1 MKADRIV
8 LSAGGG
14 SVTSKQCAIS
24 SERGF
29 SLLEMV
35 IAVAI
40 TLILASFA
48 VSNLLTFK
56 AGYDYNTAARE
67 LAAVTQKAR
76 GAATSS
82 DTRYRIAV
90 DFANLQYQMDGCS
103 VPNRP
108 AKTCTTWT
116 MATDPGL
123 IVLPPGVSLTT
134 SGISSPPPGFG
145 TSVSQAQYVIFNS
158 RGVQVDDNG
167 NPVDANC
174 VYLQGKLKPPVAV
187 CTTLSGRTG
196 VYRLT
201 GTVWSEQ

>member
-1 MKADRIV
+1 
-8 LSAGGG
+8 
-14 SVTSKQCAIS
+14 VTSKEWAIR

-76 GAATSS
+76 GAATST
-82 DTRYRIAV
+82 DTRYRISV
-90 DFANLQYQMDGCS
+90 DLANGQYQMDACTT
-103 VPNRP
+103 PNRP
-108 AKTCTTWT
+108 AKTCTAWT
-116 MATDPGL
+116 IAPDPGL
-123 IVLPPGVSLTT
+123 IVLPPGVTLTT

-145 TSVSQAQYVIFNS
+145 TSVTQAQYVVFNS
-158 RGVQVDDNG
+158 RGIQIDDSG
-167 NPVDANC
+167 NPVDARC

-187 CTTLSGRTG
+187 CTSLSGRTG

-201 GTVWSEQ
+201 GTVWNEQ